1 MDQTTEFVKDQ
12 WPGDVL
18 ERRPY
23 ANFLTDYLVS
33 KVKGTDGNGTKS
45 FTLALDGRWGQGKT
59 FFVTNWA
66 KDLGSAT
73 PAYPIQIFDAW
84 SADYVNDPLV
94 AFMATF
100 KAAIDERIDAAGLST
115 SVKEKAAEHIAAAVS
130 GFRRAILPAGKQIA
144 KGLLQKATGIA
155 IDEIYEACKH
165 ETDSGAA
172 HNEEKLAKAGLEVL
186 NKGLDE
192 FFGKA
197 LEEQGKRQQAIQE
210 FRGAIEAAL
219 KELLDHEAISL
230 PMFVFIDEVDRC
242 RPSFAI
248 ALLEGIKHLFGIPGV
263 CFVVSTN
270 MAQLSES
277 IKSVY
282 GSGFDG
288 YGYLKRFFDV
298 EYSLPTVSGSRYM
311 HLLLTEHPELGTYS
325 LALGLPARG
334 FSNSNEP
341 MDACYALTWVAEA
354 FGLDLRSQRTVI
366 EMIVAA
372 AAGVPQGKKVFLLW
386 LAVLCAMKHTCHEA
400 FEALAANK
408 ESSGVFFQEAWSKA
422 SVADTGRLVALP
434 RSHGEGMQTIKLQD
448 VAWHY
453 YQIMYQDLKN
463 IRDNQENSNIYDYP
477 QSVTLGIT
485 EEIPN
490 PYFPHMFYP
499 PSIGTYFHLVRTAGH
514 LVAF

>member
-1 MDQTTEFVKDQ
+1 MDQTTEFVKEP

-33 KVKGTDGNGTKS
+33 KVKGPDGKCTKS
-45 FTLALDGRWGQGKT
+45 FTLALDAQWGQGKT

-66 KDLGSAT
+66 KDLSNAT

-100 KAAIDERIDAAGLST
+100 KAAIDERIDAAGLSNPL
-115 SVKEKAAEHIAAAVS
+115 KEKAAEHIAAAVS

-155 IDEIYEACKH
+155 LDELYEACKH
-165 ETDSGAA
+165 EPDSGAL
-172 HNEEKLAKAGLEVL
+172 HNDEKMAKAGLEVL
-186 NKGLDE
+186 DKGLDE
-192 FFGKA
+192 FFSKA

-210 FRGAIEAAL
+210 FKEAIEAAL
-219 KELLDHEAISL
+219 MELVDHEAISL

-242 RPSFAI
+242 RPNFAI

-282 GSGFDG
+282 GPGFDG

-298 EYSLPTVSGSRYM
+298 EYSLPIVSSSRYM
-311 HLLLTEHPELGTYS
+311 RLLLAEHSELGTYD
-325 LALGLPARG
+325 LVLGLPPQG
-334 FSNSNEP
+334 SSNENEP
-341 MDACYALTWVAEA
+341 MDACYVLTWVAEA

-366 EMIVAA
+366 EMVVAA
-372 AAGVPQGKKVFLLW
+372 AAGVPKGKKVFLLW
-386 LAVLCAMKHTCHEA
+386 LAVLCAMKHRCPEA
-400 FEALAANK
+400 FESLAANR
-408 ESSGVFFQEAWSKA
+408 ENPAVFQDAWSKA
-422 SVADTGRLVALP
+422 DVADTGRLFALSQS
-434 RSHGEGMQTIKLQD
+434 RDRGEQTIKLQE
-448 VAWHY
+448 VAWQY

-463 IRDNQENSNIYDYP
+463 IRDDQRNRNIYDYP
-477 QSVTLGIT
+477 QSVTLRIA

-490 PYFPHMFYP
+490 IYFPNIIYP

>member
-1 MDQTTEFVKDQ
+1 MDQTSDFAKEQ

-33 KVKGTDGNGTKS
+33 KVKGPDGKCTKS
-45 FTLALDGRWGQGKT
+45 FTLALDAKWGQGKT

-84 SADYVNDPLV
+84 SADHVNDPLV

-100 KAAIDERIDAAGLST
+100 KAAIDERIDAAGLSAPL
-115 SVKEKAAEHIAAAVS
+115 KERAAEHIAAAVS

-155 IDEIYEACKH
+155 LDELYEACINNS
-165 ETDSGAA
+165 DSGVPR
-172 HNEEKLAKAGLEVL
+172 NEEKMAKAGIEAL

-197 LEEQGKRQQAIQE
+197 LEEQGKRQHAIQE

-219 KELLDHEAISL
+219 RELVDHDAISL

-242 RPSFAI
+242 RPNFAI

-282 GSGFDG
+282 GRGFDG

-298 EYSLPTVSGSRYM
+298 EYCLPIVSGRHYM
-311 HLLLTEHPELGTYS
+311 RLLLTEHPDLENYN
-325 LALGLPARG
+325 LALGLPTRG
-334 FSNSNEP
+334 FSNENEP
-341 MDACYALTWVAEA
+341 MDACYVLTWVAET
-354 FGLDLRSQRTVI
+354 FGLDLRSQRTVV
-366 EMIVAA
+366 EVIVAA
-372 AAGVPQGKKVFLLW
+372 AAGVPKGKKVYLLW
-386 LAVLCAMKHTCHEA
+386 LAVLCAMRHTYPEA
-400 FEALAANK
+400 FESLAVNR
-408 ESSGVFFQEAWSKA
+408 ESQEAFKDAWNKA
-422 SVADTGRLVALP
+422 DVADKGRLVELP
-434 RSHGEGMQTIKLQD
+434 QSPDGAKQTIKLQE

-453 YQIMYQDLKN
+453 YNAMRQDLRN
-463 IRDNQENSNIYDYP
+463 IRDDQEDSNIYDYP
-477 QSVTLGIT
+477 RSVVLAIV
-485 EEIPN
+485 EEMPN
-490 PYFPHMFYP
+490 PSYRNMAYP